1 MRKTLMAG
9 VILILSASLT
19 YGQAVPKHLTVMH
32 DFFTQKLGYSFHP
45 EIAPPDVLIYVQHK
59 SAVWVELDRSGDVRS
74 GSVFF
79 WPGHHLTA
87 PYSALGLLYI
97 ILQHRM
103 GKSASLLE
111 KRGVH
116 YKGTYLIDTINHNL
130 RIVDKTEFLFDDL
143 VIAAE
148 RNPKDQSIAV
158 RLKLRKD

>member
-9 VILILSASLT
+9 MILFLSASLT
-19 YGQAVPKHLTVMH
+19 YGQAVPKHLTAMH

-45 EIAPPDVLIYVQHK
+45 EIAPPNVLIYVQHK
-59 SAVWVELDRSGDVRS
+59 SAIWVDLDRSGDVRS

-87 PYSALGLLYI
+87 PYSALSLLYI

-103 GKSASLLE
+103 GKSASLLD